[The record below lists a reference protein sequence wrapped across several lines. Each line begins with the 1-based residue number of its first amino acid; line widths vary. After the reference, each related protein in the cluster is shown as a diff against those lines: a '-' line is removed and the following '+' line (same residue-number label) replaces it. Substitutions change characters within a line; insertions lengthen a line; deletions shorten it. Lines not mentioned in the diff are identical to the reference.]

1 MTAYLVLLLVAAL
14 GGAMNALAG
23 GGTFL
28 VFPALLFAGVPSVS
42 ANATSSLVLLP
53 GTIASA
59 WVYRDT
65 MRDMTPSFLGW
76 MATVSLAGSLAGSF
90 LLLHT
95 SNLTFS
101 MLVPWLLLG
110 AAAVFTAAPWIRT
123 RMLRRSAQSKT
134 GGHPALPALLAGQ
147 LAISAYGGYF
157 GAGIGVLMLALYL
170 AVANLEVH
178 AASGLR
184 TVCGATINTLA
195 VIIFAARGALNYKHG
210 VPMLVAGIAGGY
222 LGAHGVK
229 RLDPQKARLG
239 ILIYAWALTA
249 YFFVRLALGVQ

>member
-1 MTAYLVLLLVAAL
+1 MIAYLVLLLVAAL

-65 MRDMTPSFLGW
+65 MRGMTPSFLRR
-76 MATVSLAGSLAGSF
+76 MAIVSLAGSLVGSF

-110 AAAVFTAAPWIRT
+110 AATVFSAAPWIR
-123 RMLRRSAQSKT
+123 RVAQSKT
-134 GGHPALPALLAGQ
+134 GGPPSLPALLLGQ
-147 LAISAYGGYF
+147 FAISAYGGYF

-184 TVCGATINTLA
+184 TVCAATINTLA
-195 VIIFAARGALNYKHG
+195 VIIFAARGALDYKHG
-210 VPMLVAGIAGGY
+210 IPMLVAGIAGGY

-229 RLDPQKARLG
+229 RLDPKKARLG

-249 YFFVRLALGVQ
+249 YFFVRLAMGLQ

>member
-1 MTAYLVLLLVAAL
+1 MIAFLILLLVAAG

-28 VFPALLFAGVPSVS
+28 VFPALLFAGVPPVT

-65 MRDMTPSFLGW
+65 MRGMTPSFLGW
-76 MATVSLAGSLAGSF
+76 MAVVSLGGSLVGSI

-101 MLVPWLLLG
+101 MLIPWLLLG
-110 AAAVFTAAPWIRT
+110 AAVVFSAAPWIRERVMT
-123 RMLRRSAQSKT
+123 RGAAQSRT
-134 GGHPALPALLAGQ
+134 GGHPSFPALLVGQ
-147 LAISAYGGYF
+147 FVISAYGGYF

-170 AVANLEVH
+170 AVANLDVH

-184 TVCGATINTLA
+184 TVCAAAINTLA
-195 VIIFAARGALNYKHG
+195 VIIFAARGALDYKRG
-210 VPMLVAGIAGGY
+210 LPMLVAGIAGGY
-222 LGAHGVK
+222 WGAHGVK
-229 RLDPQKARLG
+229 KLDPRKARLG

-249 YFFVRLALGVQ
+249 YFFIRLALG

>member
-1 MTAYLVLLLVAAL
+1 VTAYLVLLLVAAL

-65 MRDMTPSFLGW
+65 MRDMTPSFLKW
-76 MATVSLAGSLAGSF
+76 MATASLAGSLAGSF

-110 AAAVFTAAPWIRT
+110 AAAVFSAAPYIR
-123 RMLRRSAQSKT
+123 RVAQSKT
-134 GGHPALPALLAGQ
+134 GGHPSFPALLVGQ
-147 LAISAYGGYF
+147 FAISAYGGYF

-170 AVANLEVH
+170 AVANLDVH

-184 TVCGATINTLA
+184 TVCAAAINTLA
-195 VIIFAARGALNYKHG
+195 VIIFAARGALDYKHG
-210 VPMLVAGIAGGY
+210 IPMLVAGIVGGY

-229 RLDPQKARLG
+229 RLDPKKARLG

-249 YFFVRLALGVQ
+249 YFFVRLAMGIQ